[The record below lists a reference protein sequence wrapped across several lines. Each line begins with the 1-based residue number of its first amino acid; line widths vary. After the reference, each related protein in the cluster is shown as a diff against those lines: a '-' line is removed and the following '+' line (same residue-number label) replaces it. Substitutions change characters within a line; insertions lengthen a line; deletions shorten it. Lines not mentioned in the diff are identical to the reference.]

1 MLSNGGSN
9 IPLKGGVTQDD
20 KGDEPNNDGNVI
32 VLILFLK
39 LVSIVFCKCL
49 FFCIFYD
56 ILLFLFGRMMMMM
69 MMGMMLDRVTA
80 KLH

>member
-9 IPLKGGVTQDD
+9 IPLKGGVTQDS
-20 KGDEPNNDGNVI
+20 KGDEPNNDENVI

-49 FFCIFYD
+49 FFCIC
-56 ILLFLFGRMMMMM
+56 
-69 MMGMMLDRVTA
+69 
-80 KLH
+80 